1 VSPYLPLSLQ
11 NNMIKWL
18 AYEFSFIL
26 LDHNAFE
33 LYDETDSLFLTLLK
47 KITLSSAHIDML
59 NQVNSN

>member
-1 VSPYLPLSLQ
+1 
-11 NNMIKWL
+11 MIKWL